1 MPEDQLIALPP
12 EVRTMVMTGANAM
25 MNNAAANSGMMGS
38 GVMMDMTMMGPM
50 GMGMN
55 GDMNMGAQL
64 MQGMIPD
71 HTQVQ
76 QSGVGIVPGNGT
88 PEQVG
93 NGIGIM
99 QDGFNPS
106 AGGGNMMNIGMS
118 GGDFVIQV
126 SSKFI
131 SPLENL
137 SNSYCLGTK
146 YSTADVSCYGGS
158 DRCPCIGWS
167 WYSSS
172 IPKSWAISSTWIYG
186 QRAWPGRLVWK

>member
-12 EVRTMVMTGANAM
+12 DVRTMVMTGANAM

-38 GVMMDMTMMGPM
+38 GVMMDMSMMGPM

-55 GDMNMGAQL
+55 GDMNMGGQL

-76 QSGVGIVPGNGT
+76 QSGVGIVQGNGT

-99 QDGFNPS
+99 QDGFNSS
-106 AGGGNMMNIGMS
+106 AGGGNMMNIGMG

-126 SSKFI
+126 SPKF
-131 SPLENL
+131 
-137 SNSYCLGTK
+137 
-146 YSTADVSCYGGS
+146 VSLFNRKTYLLF
-158 DRCPCIGWS
+158 
-167 WYSSS
+167 
-172 IPKSWAISSTWIYG
+172 TF
-186 QRAWPGRLVWK
+186 